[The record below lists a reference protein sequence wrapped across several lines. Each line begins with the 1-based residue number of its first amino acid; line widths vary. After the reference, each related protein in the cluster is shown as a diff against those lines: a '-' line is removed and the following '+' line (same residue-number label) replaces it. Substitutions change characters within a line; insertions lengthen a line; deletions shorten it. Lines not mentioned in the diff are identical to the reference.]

1 MKNTFVGFLT
11 LVAIMLL
18 IMEPGYTFSCS
29 DAMNQIAPCL
39 GYTIGQ
45 GGDAPPS
52 EYCNGVRALVSSV
65 PTTPDRRAAC
75 ECLKGAAAAFH
86 VIKDDLA
93 NSLFKKYSVSME
105 FSISKDINCET

>member
-18 IMEPGYTFSCS
+18 TVEPGQSFSCN
-29 DAMNQIAPCL
+29 DATNQVAPCL
-39 GYTIGQ
+39 GYISGQ

-52 EYCNGVRALVSSV
+52 ECCNGVRALVSSV

-75 ECLKGAAAAFH
+75 ECLKGAAAAFPA
-86 VIKDDLA
+86 IKDDLA
-93 NSLFKKYSVSME
+93 NSLFKKCGVSVE
-105 FSISKDINCET
+105 FSISKDINCQT